1 MSTLDESHE
10 ELASLYTFD
19 LLEGAELKQFEAT
32 LARSPELRDLV
43 SDLTAASAALAHT
56 APVAAPP
63 AALKSR
69 LLSHISADRRTK
81 VVPFRLSFWLPLA
94 AAAAF
99 ALSTVWLAQL
109 NFISRTEN
117 TLLLEQQTLADA
129 TLQSLRNQ
137 LEAERLLASYE
148 RQGAVT
154 RIAALTQ
161 QMQEQGDLAQFKIAT
176 LASLLDNSPQALA
189 VAVWNPSTQ
198 EGVLSVEKL
207 PALAA
212 DRDYQLWVIDPQY
225 PIPVD
230 GGVFV
235 VNPETGE
242 ARYQFKA
249 DKPVKT
255 AAQFAVS
262 LERKGGVP
270 KAEGPMV
277 LISQ

>member
-10 ELASLYTFD
+10 ELASLYTFG
-19 LLEGAELKQFEAT
+19 LLDAADLKQFEAT
-32 LARSPELRDLV
+32 LARSQELRDFV
-43 SDLTAASAALAHT
+43 SELTAASVVLAHT
-56 APVAAPP
+56 APDAVPP
-63 AALKSR
+63 AALKAR
-69 LLSHISADRRTK
+69 LLSRIAANPRAK
-81 VVPFRLSFWLPLA
+81 VVPFRLLSWLPLA
-94 AAAAF
+94 TAAVF
-99 ALSTVWLAQL
+99 ALSSVWLAQL
-109 NFISRTEN
+109 NFINRTEN
-117 TLLLEQQTLADA
+117 SLLLEQQALADA
-129 TLQSLRNQ
+129 TLQSLHNQ
-137 LEAERLLASYE
+137 LEAESLLASYE
-148 RQGAVT
+148 RQGAAT

-161 QMQEQGDLAQFKIAT
+161 QMQAQGDLAQFRIAT

-189 VAVWNPSTQ
+189 VAVWNPFTQ

-212 DRDYQLWVIDPQY
+212 DRDYQLWMIDPQY

-230 GGVFV
+230 GGIFE
-235 VNPETGE
+235 VNPTTGE

-255 AAQFAVS
+255 IAKFAVS

-277 LISQ
+277 LISH

>member
-10 ELASLYTFD
+10 ELASLYAFG
-19 LLEGAELKQFEAT
+19 LLEGQELKQFEVT
-32 LARSPELRDLV
+32 LASSPELRDLV
-43 SDLTAASAALAHT
+43 NELTATSATLAHT
-56 APVAAPP
+56 APVAAPL
-63 AALKSR
+63 ASLKAR
-69 LLSHISADRRTK
+69 LLSRIATGPRGK
-81 VVPFRLSFWLPLA
+81 IVPFRLSFWLPLA

-109 NFISRTEN
+109 NFITRTEN
-117 TLLLEQQTLADA
+117 SLLVEQQAIAAA
-129 TLQSLRNQ
+129 TLQSSRNQ
-137 LEAERLLASYE
+137 LEAERLIANQE
-148 RQGAVT
+148 RRGAET
-154 RIAALTQ
+154 RIADLTL
-161 QMQEQGDLAQFKIAT
+161 QMQEQSDLAQFKIAT

-189 VAVWNPSTQ
+189 VAIWNPSTQ
-198 EGVLSVEKL
+198 EGVLAVEKL

-230 GGVFV
+230 GGVFE
-235 VNPETGE
+235 VNPATGE

-249 DKPVKT
+249 DRPVKAI
-255 AAQFAVS
+255 AAFAVS

>member
-1 MSTLDESHE
+1 MTTLDESHE
-10 ELASLYTFD
+10 ELASLYAFD

-32 LARSPELRDLV
+32 LARSPELRALV
-43 SDLTAASAALAHT
+43 GDLTAASAALAHT
-56 APVAAPP
+56 APVAVPP
-63 AALKSR
+63 AELKARIMSR
-69 LLSHISADRRTK
+69 IAADPRDK
-81 VVPFRLSFWLPLA
+81 VIAFRLSFWLPLA

-99 ALSTVWLAQL
+99 ALATVWLAQQ
-109 NFISRTEN
+109 NFIARTEN
-117 TLLLEQQTLADA
+117 SLLLEQQALADA

-137 LEAERLLASYE
+137 LEAERLLASHE
-148 RQGAVT
+148 RLDAAT

-161 QMQEQGDLAQFKIAT
+161 QMQEQGDLAQFKIET
-176 LASLLDNSPQALA
+176 LASLLDHSPQALA

-198 EGVLSVEKL
+198 EGVLAVEKL

-230 GGVFV
+230 GGVFE
-235 VNPETGE
+235 VNPTTGE

-249 DKPVKT
+249 GKPVKT
-255 AAQFAVS
+255 AAKFAVS

>member
-1 MSTLDESHE
+1 MNTRDESHE
-10 ELASLYTFD
+10 ELASLYAFG
-19 LLEGAELKQFEAT
+19 LLEGHELKHFEVT
-32 LARSPELRDLV
+32 LASSPELRDLV
-43 SDLTAASAALAHT
+43 NDLTATSATLAHT

-63 AALKSR
+63 ASLKAR
-69 LLSHISADRRTK
+69 LLSRIVTGPRGK
-81 VVPFRLSFWLPLA
+81 IIPFRLSFWLPLA

-109 NFISRTEN
+109 NFITRTEN
-117 TLLLEQQTLADA
+117 SLLMDQQALADA

-137 LEAERLLASYE
+137 LEAERLLANHE
-148 RQGAVT
+148 RRGAET
-154 RIAALTQ
+154 RIAAFTQ
-161 QMQEQGDLAQFKIAT
+161 QMQEQSDLAQFKIAT
-176 LASLLDNSPQALA
+176 LASLLDHSPQALA

-207 PALAA
+207 PALGA

-230 GGVFV
+230 GGVFA
-235 VNPETGE
+235 VNPATGE

-255 AAQFAVS
+255 IAAFAVS

-277 LISQ
+277 LMSQ